1 MTSLITAKKTKNKK
15 KKKPFSAKPVSK
27 DRSDIIVG
35 TMFAEI
41 WTLTTSR
48 FVQLA

>member
-1 MTSLITAKKTKNKK
+1 MTSLITAKKKK
-15 KKKPFSAKPVSK
+15 KKNKPVSK